1 MKATAKRRRTKV
13 EIEEEKH
20 NEESMKQDIDRKLAL
35 FHQMEQQNNQ
45 LQEQIQSNEHHLVQV
60 QNMFDDG
67 LMRQKDDGSFQIV
80 ENPLERIVL
89 KREAEKRK
97 SE

>member
-1 MKATAKRRRTKV
+1 
-13 EIEEEKH
+13 
-20 NEESMKQDIDRKLAL
+20 
-35 FHQMEQQNNQ
+35 
-45 LQEQIQSNEHHLVQV
+45 
-60 QNMFDDG
+60 MFDDG

-97 SE
+97 SEQMSQSQQQFDVNSEQSHQQEMIQSSLKDKPDEVIN

>member
-1 MKATAKRRRTKV
+1 
-13 EIEEEKH
+13 
-20 NEESMKQDIDRKLAL
+20 
-35 FHQMEQQNNQ
+35 
-45 LQEQIQSNEHHLVQV
+45 
-60 QNMFDDG
+60 MFDDG

-97 SE
+97 SEQMSQSQQQFDVNSEQSHQQEMIQSSLKDKPDEEIN

>member
-1 MKATAKRRRTKV
+1 
-13 EIEEEKH
+13 
-20 NEESMKQDIDRKLAL
+20 
-35 FHQMEQQNNQ
+35 
-45 LQEQIQSNEHHLVQV
+45 
-60 QNMFDDG
+60 MFDDG

-97 SE
+97 SEQMSQSQQQFDVNSEQSHQQEMI

>member
-1 MKATAKRRRTKV
+1 
-13 EIEEEKH
+13 
-20 NEESMKQDIDRKLAL
+20 
-35 FHQMEQQNNQ
+35 
-45 LQEQIQSNEHHLVQV
+45 
-60 QNMFDDG
+60 MFADG

-97 SE
+97 SEQMSQSQQQFDVNSEQSHQQEMIQSSLKDKPDEEIN